1 MQFLRRNQYFLLTVA
16 VLFFASV
23 MTVRQLQANR
33 SAHIERL
40 EDFILL
46 QEQDNPKLL
55 ERRYELLVQE
65 LPDLNDQALL
75 DDLQRTAMV
84 IDPKSPQPDSLLWKY
99 HVGVR
104 NELRKRSER
113 RLRRALQQSGGS

>member
-23 MTVRQLQANR
+23 MAIRQLQANR

>member
-23 MTVRQLQANR
+23 MTVRQLQVNR
-33 SAHIERL
+33 AAHVGRL

-46 QEQDNPKLL
+46 QEQDNPKML

-65 LPDLNDQALL
+65 LPDLNDKALVE
-75 DDLQRTAMV
+75 DLQRTAMV
-84 IDPKSPQPDSLLWKY
+84 VDPKSPQPESLLWKY

-113 RLRRALQQSGGS
+113 RLRQALQQAGGS